1 MIGWESIMKAS
12 KNILIIHGYTQVLII
27 VLHFTHPGPCCPVSI
42 NVTQVTQAM
51 TNVTWAPG
59 GGARSY
65 ITTLMSSRG
74 YAKCHTLDT
83 HCLMGCIT
91 CGTTYS
97 VILEAISSTGYKSE
111 CRYRG
116 FSSSEDTYIHVHTH
130 KNIHTGAYLR
140 VWGEGW
146 MIRWD
151 NWCKTIC
158 FCNFKGSEQWF
169 GIIEQKFTRTCK
181 HIVQRT

>member
-1 MIGWESIMKAS
+1 MLFLFLDFSFTATRG
-12 KNILIIHGYTQVLII
+12 N
-27 VLHFTHPGPCCPVSI
+27 HF
-42 NVTQVTQAM
+42 NK
-51 TNVTWAPG
+51 
-59 GGARSY
+59 SY
-65 ITTLMSSRG
+65 ILWLTLFFL
-74 YAKCHTLDT
+74 YPCLINAKDTLDT